1 LKQRVIGK
9 VDWSK
14 GVCALFEAEDID
26 RDSTRGSGIVL
37 FPFSRSVP
45 IREANRRAF
54 SLVELMLIVVI
65 LGVFAA
71 IAIPRLDYGIVRR
84 YKAEATAKKI
94 LTDLRLTRSLA
105 ISDAATNSK
114 GFEFSML
121 GAGPYTGYEI
131 ENSDTKATVISHTID
146 SDVSVTGAAK
156 FKFEPLG
163 CLQTGGDLQLTVSAD
178 GKSFTITVFMVT
190 GVAECVEN

>member
-1 LKQRVIGK
+1 M
-9 VDWSK
+9 
-14 GVCALFEAEDID
+14 FEAKDIR
-26 RDSTRGSGIVL
+26 RDIAKRQGIVS
-37 FPFSRSVP
+37 FPSRRLVP
-45 IREANRRAF
+45 IREENRRAF

-71 IAIPRLDYGIVRR
+71 IAIPRLDYGIVKR

-114 GFEFSML
+114 GFELAMT
-121 GAGPYTGYEI
+121 GGGPYTGYEI
-131 ENSDTKATVISHTID
+131 KNRDTNTTVASHVID
-146 SDVSVTGAAK
+146 SDVSVTGASK